1 MQIKSKP
8 CYFLALTLA
17 PYRTEYTIFLFVF
30 LFGWVV
36 VVVLLWF
43 FFFKEEQE
51 GKTQI
56 QTINAPPIP
65 SHGREVKPC
74 FFITWC

>member
-43 FFFKEEQE
+43 FFLTGDLYHLQQGMCITAAQEGWGSDQEEQ
-51 GKTQI
+51 
-56 QTINAPPIP
+56 
-65 SHGREVKPC
+65 
-74 FFITWC
+74 